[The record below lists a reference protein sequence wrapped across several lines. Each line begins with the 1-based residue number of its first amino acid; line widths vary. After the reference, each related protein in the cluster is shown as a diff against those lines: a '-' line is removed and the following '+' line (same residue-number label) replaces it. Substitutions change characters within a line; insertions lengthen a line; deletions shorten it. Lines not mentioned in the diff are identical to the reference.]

1 MPVPMILAMTMAL
14 AVMKPIVRG
23 GVGAFN
29 E

>member
-23 GVGAFN
+23 GHG
-29 E
+29 